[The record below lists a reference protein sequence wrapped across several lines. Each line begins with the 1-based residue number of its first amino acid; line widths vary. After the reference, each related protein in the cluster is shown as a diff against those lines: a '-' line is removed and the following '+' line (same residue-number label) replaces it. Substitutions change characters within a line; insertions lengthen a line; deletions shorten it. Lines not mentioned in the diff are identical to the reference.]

1 MRLVVQRVSNASVEV
16 DGEEVASIGRGL
28 LVLVGAGKSDT
39 RETASHLAGKVAR
52 LRVFPDDEEKM
63 NRSVVDVGGEVL
75 CVSQFTLYGD
85 VKKGNRPSFVD
96 AADPDVAEPLIHDF
110 IRGLVASGVTVREG
124 VFGARM
130 KVGLVNEGPVTIL
143 LEA

>member
-1 MRLVVQRVSNASVEV
+1 MRLVVQRVSSASVDV
-16 DGEEVASIGRGL
+16 DGEVVASIGRGL
-28 LVLVGAGKSDT
+28 LVLIGAGKSDT
-39 RETASHLAGKVAR
+39 RETVAHLAGKVAR
-52 LRVFPDDEEKM
+52 LRVFTDDEEKM

-110 IRGLVASGVTVREG
+110 IRELAASGVTVREG

>member
-1 MRLVVQRVSNASVEV
+1 MRLVVQRVSSASVEV

-28 LVLVGAGKSDT
+28 LVLVGVGKDDT
-39 RETASHLAGKVAR
+39 PEKANQLAGKVAR

-63 NRSVVDVGGEVL
+63 NRSVVDIGGEVL
-75 CVSQFTLYGD
+75 CVSQFTLYGK
-85 VKKGNRPSFVD
+85 VNKGNRPSFVD
-96 AADPDVAEPLIHDF
+96 AADPDVAKPLIHDF
-110 IRGLVASGVTVREG
+110 TRELAARGVTVREG